1 MTKDGEQWYLNRQ
14 KTRFLIIWDWTEGQ
28 DRMDNSLS
36 ILKFEPVI
44 QLLCNLIQSLKGGNQ
59 IKQLLRSCWHIGLQT
74 PAKWDRLLVSHW
86 CVMSSTISES
96 WGIWA
101 PSVIVRYECRA
112 ILDSSTT
119 PCLRLFTC
127 LPTRT
132 VHIFYRR
139 LYSYIH
145 TNFVKILRVLQIVI
159 KSGTNNEQQTLI
171 IHNSVPTDAL

>member
-74 PAKWDRLLVSHW
+74 PAK
-86 CVMSSTISES
+86 
-96 WGIWA
+96 
-101 PSVIVRYECRA
+101 
-112 ILDSSTT
+112 
-119 PCLRLFTC
+119 
-127 LPTRT
+127 
-132 VHIFYRR
+132 
-139 LYSYIH
+139 
-145 TNFVKILRVLQIVI
+145 
-159 KSGTNNEQQTLI
+159 
-171 IHNSVPTDAL
+171 